1 MSSAEHTLE
10 WVAYCIECGE
20 LDKAPNGAFME
31 AVAKRHKTENPK
43 HTVILG
49 TYQGVQ

>member
-1 MSSAEHTLE
+1 MDLE
-10 WVAYCIECGE
+10 WVAYCKESGE
-20 LDKAPNGAFME
+20 LDKAPNGAFIE
-31 AVAKRHKTENPK
+31 AAARRHKKENPQ